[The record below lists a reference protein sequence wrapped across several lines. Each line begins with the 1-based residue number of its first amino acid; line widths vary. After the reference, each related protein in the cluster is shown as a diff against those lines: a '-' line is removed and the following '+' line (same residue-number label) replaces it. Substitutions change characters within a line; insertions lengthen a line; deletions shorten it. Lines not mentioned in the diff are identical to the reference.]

1 MVSNV
6 MVWNGVHFNTYTV
19 IPWPVMAS
27 LIAIYIGSI
36 IAYWTINPKNKRPML
51 TTRDM
56 TYMGLV
62 AAMLVVY
69 NYFIAP
75 LVPSISVLDDF
86 FQLSMIGDIYM
97 LLLVAA
103 LVSKPGSVGITVIMF
118 DLLGDITHYGFGGE
132 PFWIIGDVIA
142 YAMIIDLWLIFRRG
156 NFMSSHIKKSI
167 MPFMDGIMGGIAYA
181 VSVPLFFMGFWGSF
195 VHGFIFN
202 YHFVLFRVVLSI
214 PEGIIFGIIVTPL
227 VIYTRTALKK

>member
-1 MVSNV
+1 
-6 MVWNGVHFNTYTV
+6 MVWNGVHFNTCTV
-19 IPWPVMAS
+19 IPWPIMVL
-27 LIAIYIGSI
+27 LIAIYIGSM
-36 IAYWTINPKNKRPML
+36 IAYWNINAETKRPML
-51 TTRDM
+51 TTRDI

-62 AAMLVVY
+62 AAILVVY

-75 LVPSISVLDDF
+75 LVPSISVLNDF

-97 LLLVAA
+97 FLIVAA

-142 YAMIIDLWLIFRRG
+142 YAMIIDIWLIFRRD
-156 NFMSSHIKKSI
+156 NFMSVHINSKSKNSI
-167 MPFMDGIMGGIAYA
+167 MPFIDGIMGGIAYA
-181 VSVPLFFMGFWGSF
+181 ISIPLFFQGFWGSF

-214 PEGIIFGIIVTPL
+214 PEGIVFGIIVTPL
-227 VIYTRTALKK
+227 VIYTQIAVKK